1 MIDSVKRTITL
12 TVEKKLSIYTLY
24 QNILSNYNTT
34 IGEIAQT
41 IGVIV
46 SSLRPVPY
54 GQMYYGGVEVW
65 GGTDQVTEIGVRWYC
80 RQNKFP

>member
-24 QNILSNYNTT
+24 QNILSNYKAT
-34 IGEIAQT
+34 IGGLAQT
-41 IGVIV
+41 IGLIV
-46 SSLRPVPY
+46 SSLRAVPY

-65 GGTDQVTEIGVRWYC
+65 GGMDEVPEIGVRRYC